1 MSTDAPTATRE
12 TVRVLKSPSVDWA
25 EAKRHDPTRKEEAKP
40 YTGTMLDIDI
50 VDGIARVPEGR
61 KYTTRRADGGSASE
75 PLWHVFVRD
84 LRFVDVTDEQAP
96 EVGPP
101 AYPLNLHKPHRGE
114 ERNRVKRMLGTRFS
128 MHTPDI
134 LLEQEDV
141 LRDDL
146 VAPIA
151 PRK

>member
-1 MSTDAPTATRE
+1 
-12 TVRVLKSPSVDWA
+12 
-25 EAKRHDPTRKEEAKP
+25 
-40 YTGTMLDIDI
+40 
-50 VDGIARVPEGR
+50 
-61 KYTTRRADGGSASE
+61 
-75 PLWHVFVRD
+75 VRD